1 MLINAKLE
9 FDVKTQRIVFL
20 EWKETDDRQQGP
32 VSPAMS
38 AEIKIQLTRAEI
50 EEPKE
55 LTKFALVPV
64 PTSETP
70 PANLTSLHHVDG
82 KNRFEVTH
90 ARNWHVVS
98 PEDSPQFVLRQI
110 ERGEFIA
117 QATFTTWKKADKAM
131 KHDEFAA
138 LVAKTP
144 NWVEDKEIERKE
156 IPNPT
161 NGNQKIYRV
170 AASGELAGVRTVQ
183 YYYLVA
189 GPRGD
194 QLIVTFS
201 VVPQH
206 VQRLGARDL
215 EMVRE
220 IAFPDS
226 K

>member
-1 MLINAKLE
+1 MYK
-9 FDVKTQRIVFL
+9 
-20 EWKETDDRQQGP
+20 RQ
-32 VSPAMS
+32 
-38 AEIKIQLTRAEI
+38 
-50 EEPKE
+50 
-55 LTKFALVPV
+55 
-64 PTSETP
+64 
-70 PANLTSLHHVDG
+70 NLTSLHHVDG

-90 ARNWHVVS
+90 ARSWHVVS
-98 PEDSPQFVLRQI
+98 PDDSPQFVLRHI

-117 QATFTTWKKADKAM
+117 QATFTTWKKADKVM
-131 KHDEFAA
+131 KLDEFAA

-144 NWVEDKEIERKE
+144 AWVEDKEIERKE
-156 IPNPT
+156 VPNPT

-183 YYYLVA
+183 YYYLIVGA
-189 GPRGD
+189 RGD

-206 VQRLGARDL
+206 VQRLGDRDL

-220 IAFPDS
+220 IAFPDA